1 MPGLSDQDRDLLRRF
16 EARVREAL
24 PGRVARVVA
33 FGSRARGDHDPDSD
47 LDVAV
52 FVRDYR
58 YADRAAVVQ
67 VAAEFLGREHTHVQ
81 ALAFGANRYDEVSFL
96 MRNIR
101 TEGLS
106 A

>member
-1 MPGLSDQDRDLLRRF
+1 MAGLSDQDRDLLRRF

-24 PGRVARVVA
+24 PGRVDRVVA
-33 FGSRARGDHDPDSD
+33 FGSRARGDHEEDSD

-58 YADRAAVVQ
+58 YEDRAAVVR
-67 VAAEFLGREHTHVQ
+67 VASEFLGEEPVYLQ
-81 ALAFGANRYDEVSFL
+81 AMAFEASRYDETNFFF
-96 MRNIR
+96 RNIR
-101 TEGLS
+101 TEGVT

>member
-1 MPGLSDQDRDLLRRF
+1 MPPLPPDLATALHDAQRALRELYGNRLR
-16 EARVREAL
+16 AAVL
-24 PGRVARVVA
+24 
-33 FGSRARGDHDPDSD
+33 FGSRARGDHEEDSD

-58 YADRAAVVQ
+58 YEDRAAVVH
-67 VAAEFLGREHTHVQ
+67 VASEFLGEEPVYLQ
-81 ALAFGANRYDEVSFL
+81 AMAFEAERYDATSFL

-101 TEGLS
+101 TEGVT

>member
-1 MPGLSDQDRDLLRRF
+1 MPGLSDQDRELLRRF
-16 EARVREAL
+16 EARVRAAL

-33 FGSRARGDHDPDSD
+33 FGSRARGDHGPDSD

-58 YADRAAVVQ
+58 YADRSTVSRVSAS
-67 VAAEFLGREHTHVQ
+67 FLRTEDVPIQ
-81 ALAFGANRYDEVSFL
+81 ALALDARRYNETSFFL
-96 MRNIR
+96 RNIR
-101 TEGLS
+101 TEGVS

>member
-1 MPGLSDQDRDLLRRF
+1 MTGLSDQDRDLLRRF

-33 FGSRARGDHDPDSD
+33 FGSRARGDHDEDSD

-52 FVRDYR
+52 FVRGLTRDDDDLVSR
-58 YADRAAVVQ
+58 
-67 VAAEFLGREHTHVQ
+67 VAAEFLGRGEPFLS
-81 ALAFGANRYDEVSFL
+81 ALSFEAARYDETHFL
-96 MRNIR
+96 LRNIR
-101 TEGLS
+101 ADGVC